1 MDHLLKA
8 AISILRNED
17 RGEEALAVLTL
28 WESCDRKDQQIEQ
41 IRGLLIATF
50 EELNEVVAELEKIKS
65 ETLSPPTNP

>member
-28 WESCDRKDQQIEQ
+28 WESCDRKDQ
-41 IRGLLIATF
+41 
-50 EELNEVVAELEKIKS
+50 
-65 ETLSPPTNP
+65 